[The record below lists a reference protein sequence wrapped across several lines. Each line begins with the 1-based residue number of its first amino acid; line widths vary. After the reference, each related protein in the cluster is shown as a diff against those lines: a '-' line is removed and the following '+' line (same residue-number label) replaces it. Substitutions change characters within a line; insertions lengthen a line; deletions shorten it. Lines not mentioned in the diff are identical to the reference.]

1 MIRGSTALID
11 SLNTA
16 SATSSKGVGSAFTIT
31 ILAPA
36 SRAISTAP
44 ATG

>member
-1 MIRGSTALID
+1 MICGSTALID

-16 SATSSKGVGSAFTIT
+16 SATRSNGVGSAFKIT

-36 SRAISTAP
+36 LRASSTVP